1 MLTFF
6 YTFAIN
12 KIKRKLMAEIP
23 DVYVSRKTE
32 IVAQFRKILDSHLD
46 DLMEG
51 RIDKMYEIKEIADIL
66 CLHPVHLSKVIKLET
81 GHHACY
87 FYEQRIL
94 LEAKK
99 LLTDKSL
106 PIGLIAHKLDYD
118 VSNFTK
124 FFKKFSGMTPSS
136 YRKSILDSFE

>member
-1 MLTFF
+1 
-6 YTFAIN
+6 
-12 KIKRKLMAEIP
+12 MARIP
-23 DVYVSRKTE
+23 DEYVSRKAE
-32 IVAQFRKILDSHLD
+32 ILAQFKLVLEKHLD
-46 DLMEG
+46 DLMAG
-51 RIDKMYEIKEIADIL
+51 RIDKMFEIKEIADIL

-94 LEAKK
+94 QEAKK
-99 LLTDKSL
+99 LLANTTL

-124 FFKKFSGMTPSS
+124 FFKKFSGMTPSL
-136 YRKSILDSFE
+136 YRKSLLNSSDQIL

>member
-1 MLTFF
+1 MS
-6 YTFAIN
+6 
-12 KIKRKLMAEIP
+12 KIP
-23 DVYVSRKTE
+23 DGYNSRKTE
-32 IVAQFRKILDSHLD
+32 IVDQFKQVLESHMD
-46 DLMEG
+46 DFMAG
-51 RIDKMYEIKEIADIL
+51 RVDKMYGLKEMADII

-99 LLTDKSL
+99 LLADRTL
-106 PIGLIAHKLDYD
+106 AIGKIAHTLDYD

-124 FFKKFSGMTPSS
+124 FFKRFMGITPSL
-136 YRKSILDSFE
+136 YRKTLEITI